1 MPSSLSKLYKLH
13 KIELETCKMNLDFQ
27 VVLVVEAA
35 VVLGFAY
42 GADDGDGSLLMAE
55 DVGGGH
61 GQKSGENDLPE
72 TKSKLHYL
80 LRAADDGGRYR
91 FHGEVVRVSGE
102 LTLKVSG
109 SVRLIYGRHFGKE
122 RWSSGRVE

>member
-13 KIELETCKMNLDFQ
+13 KNELETCKMNFDFQ

-42 GADDGDGSLLMAE
+42 GADDGDGSLLLAE

-61 GQKSGENDLPE
+61 GQKCGENDLPE
-72 TKSKLHYL
+72 TKSKTTLLKLCL
-80 LRAADDGGRYR
+80 LRAGRGR
-91 FHGEVVRVSGE
+91 TLPISWRSWCVVQ
-102 LTLKVSG
+102 LLN
-109 SVRLIYGRHFGKE
+109 
-122 RWSSGRVE
+122 